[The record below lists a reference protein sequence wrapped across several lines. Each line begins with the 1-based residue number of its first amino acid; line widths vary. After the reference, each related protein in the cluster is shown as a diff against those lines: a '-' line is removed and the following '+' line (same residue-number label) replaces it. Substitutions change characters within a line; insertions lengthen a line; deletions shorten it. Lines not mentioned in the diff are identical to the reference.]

1 MFSCT
6 CQKSVENFVH
16 QIKKEPSIHMSNTLW
31 VLKDPILLAS
41 SFTLEDVLK
50 GNITMECVMAQ
61 LRAMSTH
68 FVKDWIMS
76 VLMI

>member
-1 MFSCT
+1 
-6 CQKSVENFVH
+6 
-16 QIKKEPSIHMSNTLW
+16 MSNTLW

-76 VLMI
+76 VLMIYIHSLLREQNLKNLLWNQ